1 MNYQLLKNLLDSL
14 VLNFKC
20 PECFEGVKDNNIE
33 VVWAAWNSINLDILC
48 QKCQKHTFIK
58 AEANQLNIWNIMNLK
73 WLSKEEIAKKIIWNI
88 KKEIPKNEIKENQIL
103 ELRDIF
109 KTKNINV
116 TDFLWKN

>member
-20 PECFEGVKDNNIE
+20 PECFAEVKDNNIE

-73 WLSKEEIAKKIIWNI
+73 WLSKEEIAKKIMWNI
-88 KKEIPKNEIKENQIL
+88 KKETPKNEIKENQIL

>member
-20 PECFEGVKDNNIE
+20 PECLGWVKDNNIE

-58 AEANQLNIWNIMNLK
+58 AEANQLNLWNIMNLK
-73 WLSKEEIAKKIIWNI
+73 WLSKDEIAKKIMWNF
-88 KKEIPKNEIKENQIL
+88 KKEEKQEKIKENEIL

-116 TDFLWKN
+116 NDFLWKN